1 MNNVMNKMCKI
12 TFCLLTTILMVIFLA
27 GCSFTIDPEVASA
40 SQLNETTLVE
50 SGYIP
55 VGDLNMYYEV
65 HGESQDSE
73 AVPLLVLHGGFMSIA
88 DFGDVVPL
96 LAQTRQVIAVEQQG
110 HGHTA
115 DIDRPLS
122 YAQMAE
128 DTAALLEALGIEQ
141 TDIFGYS
148 DGGVVG
154 LGLAIRH
161 PNMVRKLAIAGANYN
176 VDGLYPE
183 IVEIMR
189 NATPEDMEDLRPGW
203 ESVNP
208 NPEDWPVFVEKIM
221 VLGTEFPGWAR
232 EDMQEI
238 QAPTLIIIGDADLV
252 TPEHAVEMYRLIP
265 NANLAVLPATDH
277 FMFMRPENPERQLS
291 MLHDFFTAPIPE
303 AQ

>member
-1 MNNVMNKMCKI
+1 MKTI
-12 TFCLLTTILMVIFLA
+12 TKRTLSAMTIVLAVILLA
-27 GCSFTIDPEVASA
+27 GCSFTIDPEAANA
-40 SQLNETTLVE
+40 SQTNETTLVGN
-50 SGYIP
+50 GYTP
-55 VGDLNMYYEV
+55 VGDLNMYYEI

-88 DFGDVVPL
+88 DFGNVVPL

-115 DIDRPLS
+115 DIDRPIS
-122 YAQMAE
+122 YAQMAD
-128 DTAALLEALGIEQ
+128 DTAALLTTLGIEQ
-141 TDIFGYS
+141 VDIFGYS

-161 PNMVRKLAIAGANYN
+161 PNRVRKLAIAGANYT
-176 VDGLYPE
+176 VEGLYPE
-183 IVEIMR
+183 IVEFMQ
-189 NATPEDMEDLRPGW
+189 NANPEDMEALRPGW

-208 NPEDWPVFVEKIM
+208 NPEDWPAFVEKIM

-232 EDMQEI
+232 EDMQAI
-238 QAPTLIIIGDADLV
+238 QAPTFILIGDADIV

-265 NANLAVLPATDH
+265 SANLAVLPATDH
-277 FMFMRPENPERQLS
+277 FMFMRPENPERLLS
-291 MLHDFFTAPIPE
+291 MLHDFFNAPMPE